1 MRSRVTDLPAPARR
15 PAGRGV
21 RAWFGPLLA
30 LALLAAPLAGCRS
43 LSRPGQSQG
52 PDQTPVQSV
61 PALLSQADALYEA
74 GDYPDAAQIYRTA
87 LSEQPA
93 EETDRVLFR
102 LAMIHLLP
110 TSEVN
115 DPETGRAYLD
125 QLVSSFPDSP
135 LAEPA
140 RLVLDLQ
147 DRLDTLDEQ
156 AEKQADRIDRL
167 SRQLEALKRI
177 DIERSK
183 QPPPR

>member
-1 MRSRVTDLPAPARR
+1 MPGTARR
-15 PAGRGV
+15 PAGRGA
-21 RAWFGPLLA
+21 RAWTGPLVA

-43 LSRPGQSQG
+43 VSGPGPSQSQG
-52 PDQTPVQSV
+52 PTQS
-61 PALLSQADALYEA
+61 PAQSARSLLSQADALYEA
-74 GDYPDAAQIYRTA
+74 GDYPDAALTYRA
-87 LSEQPA
+87 VLAEQPA
-93 EETDRVLFR
+93 EATDRVLFR

-110 TSEVN
+110 SSEVN
-115 DPETGRAYLD
+115 DPEAGRSYLD

-147 DRLDTLDEQ
+147 DRLDTLDER
-156 AEKQADRIDRL
+156 ADKQADRIDRL